1 MKRDYWNISSN
12 IYRQIN
18 LSWSDKLKV
27 LFFNLF
33 PEDKII
39 NIENKTIINKIQEKE
54 IINNT
59 DNIIK
64 EKEDF
69 RVPFFNDDKDVKTNF

>member
-1 MKRDYWNISSN
+1 MSFSE
-12 IYRQIN
+12 
-18 LSWSDKLKV
+18 KLKV

-39 NIENKTIINKIQEKE
+39 NIEKKTMVNNPIKEEK
-54 IINNT
+54 IINNYST
-59 DNIIK
+59 EE

-69 RVPFFNDDKDVKTNF
+69 RVPFFNDDKEDVKTNF